1 MKNKIL
7 SLVSCLAI
15 CLSLVLSV
23 LPATVAEDA
32 PITGVTAHAVGGCWD
47 PSAWAV
53 DGNVGTQWHTQMGG
67 WGAMFFDLGKAYDL
81 TQLRLQFPSGY
92 FGDSGK
98 IGTVRIDAVSRI
110 PGKTDENG
118 NILESL
124 SQNDGGN
131 GYYIGEGSDFVLS
144 RLYTGTDVTA
154 ENNKIPVSIEG
165 VRYIRVVMWE
175 PTGVNG
181 NAKIAEMSFYG
192 TPSPVKIDGVTA
204 VPVSGCWEAGSY
216 AVDGRMDT
224 QWHTAMQGWGAMFF
238 DLGKDCDLT
247 QLRLQFPS
255 GYFGDGKIGTVRID
269 AVSRI
274 PGIQNADGNLVE
286 DGGSNNNTYYISA
299 GSDFV
304 LSHLYTATDVTAEDN
319 KIPVTAE
326 GVRYI
331 RVVLWDIAGVDG
343 NAKIAEMSF
352 FGTASPVKVEGVT
365 AHAVGGCWDPSAWA
379 VDGNVGTQWHTQM
392 GGWGAMFFD
401 LGKAYD
407 LTQLRLQFPSGYF
420 GDGKIG
426 TLRIDAVSKIPG
438 KTDGNGDIQEGLS
451 AGDGGNG
458 YYIGE
463 NSDFVLSRLYTGTDV
478 AAENNKI
485 PVTAE
490 GVRYIRVVLWDI
502 AGVDGNA
509 KIAEMSFYGAAQ
521 AEPSHD
527 ATLSALQVNGTA
539 VEGFAADKLDYAVT
553 LPVGTTE
560 ATVTATAND
569 PSAAVAIENVTGDPD
584 GKTAKVTVTAEDG
597 TTQCVYTVAFTV
609 EQPASDDATLS
620 ALFIGG
626 RPFPGFR
633 ADNLSYTYPVDPD
646 AAAPV
651 LTATAANAG
660 AAVSITNVTAPA
672 AGKTATVTVTA
683 ADGTTKAVYAVTY
696 QAAEKISVKKAY
708 AAVAQMQPPALA
720 VDGDLSTAF
729 KAWFDWGI
737 LYLDLGATYDIS
749 RVQVAFPAGYLD
761 KNGLR
766 LKVQTISVLPGVLE
780 KDTDDVLVMPDG
792 NNGPMIG
799 ELDVTDTLFSAR
811 VTETDG
817 SGIDA
822 IGSVQGR
829 YLRVFIED
837 NQIPGAYAEIGE
849 VTLYGSR
856 TIRKNDATLSSLTVD
871 GKEIGGFDPEKTDY
885 TYPVTAAQSEQLTVA
900 ATPTMEGAT
909 VEIRQTGKDP
919 AGKTA
924 TVTVTALD
932 GTTKKT
938 YTVRFVTDLLV
949 TDEKTTVIGIGGAY
963 DQATNVVDGNEDT
976 QWHSIFPW
984 GGLFID
990 LGEEYELAQLRLTFP
1005 ADYALGTETVKYRL
1019 DAVSGI
1025 PGPVKEGYLQEDG
1038 AHDNLY
1044 YISADSDFV
1053 TAHLSSGTVSSRRAV
1068 VELAGQK
1075 TRYVRLMIEDYSGTN
1090 FNAKLAELQLYAH
1103 EPSFEARLGRIT
1115 VNGKELSGFSPDKTG
1130 YFYELGADEAIPT
1143 VAAAALTTGAT
1154 VNVTQADAVP
1164 GAALIRVV
1172 SADKTREKTYRVDFV
1187 RDDGKSTL
1195 ISYGKKT
1202 VGLGSSGIP
1211 GYTVDGDE
1219 KTAYVSPQDGATVI
1233 LDLGGLYRITRAQ
1246 IVFADGSGE
1255 GATVALDKLSA
1266 MPAFSGRYTS
1276 DAGDA
1281 LVAKNFYTGTD
1292 NVCYLTD
1299 AEARYVRLTVQPN
1312 GKQLRIAEI
1321 RLYGYAAGND
1331 DVQLS
1336 SLTLDGEAFA
1346 GFKPGVQRFFI
1357 DIPFGQTAVPTVAAA
1372 AKDADAIVRVRQAKR
1387 PGDTATVTVTSS
1399 DGTAQAEYT
1408 LTFVA
1413 LTEGER
1419 NAALGRPVLAS
1430 GEQSGYPAAAAV
1442 DGKLDTSWRPDGK
1455 QIHSITV
1462 DLGSLTRVTRVL
1474 SLHYAGDPN
1483 DVYNLTVDGSVD
1495 GKVFTRIYNSHQ
1507 DMEHGQSLN
1516 MPMDAAAR
1524 YVRVSWH
1531 GINGFTGDP
1540 IEVTELSVYG
1550 IPMESLID
1558 AVTVDGEPMT
1568 EFNEGTFT
1576 YNWLYRT
1583 TGGHIP
1589 QVAVK
1594 AADGVKV
1601 TIEQASSAD
1610 GNAAVTV
1617 QKGDI
1622 SRTYIIRMCPIG
1634 VTIRPDDGKTD
1645 PSPVTGDV
1653 RPTAAVLLLIAG
1665 AFGLTLSLRRRR
1677 RGA

>member
-32 PITGVTAHAVGGCWD
+32 PITGVTAHAVGGCWEAG
-47 PSAWAV
+47 SYAV
-53 DGNVGTQWHTQMGG
+53 DGRMDTQWHTQMGG

-81 TQLRLQFPSGY
+81 TRMRLQFPSGY
-92 FGDSGK
+92 FGDGK
-98 IGTVRIDAVSRI
+98 IGTVRIDAVSKI

-118 NILESL
+118 NILESP

-154 ENNKIPVSIEG
+154 EDNKITVSAEG
-165 VRYIRVVMWE
+165 VRYIRVVMWD
-175 PTGVNG
+175 PVGVNG

-238 DLGKDCDLT
+238 DLGKAYDLT
-247 QLRLQFPS
+247 RMRLQFPS

-269 AVSRI
+269 AVS
-274 PGIQNADGNLVE
+274 
-286 DGGSNNNTYYISA
+286 
-299 GSDFV
+299 
-304 LSHLYTATDVTAEDN
+304 
-319 KIPVTAE
+319 
-326 GVRYI
+326 
-331 RVVLWDIAGVDG
+331 
-343 NAKIAEMSF
+343 
-352 FGTASPVKVEGVT
+352 
-365 AHAVGGCWDPSAWA
+365 
-379 VDGNVGTQWHTQM
+379 
-392 GGWGAMFFD
+392 
-401 LGKAYD
+401 
-407 LTQLRLQFPSGYF
+407 
-420 GDGKIG
+420 
-426 TLRIDAVSKIPG
+426 KIPG
-438 KTDGNGDIQEGLS
+438 KTDENGNILESPSQN
-451 AGDGGNG
+451 DGGNG

-463 NSDFVLSRLYTGTDV
+463 GSDFVLSRLYTGTDV
-478 AAENNKI
+478 TAEDNKI
-485 PVTAE
+485 TVSAE
-490 GVRYIRVVLWDI
+490 GVRYIRIVFDDVSKV
-502 AGVDGNA
+502 ANGHNA

-560 ATVTATAND
+560 ASVTATAND

-620 ALFIGG
+620 ALFIDG

-651 LTATAANAG
+651 LTAAAANAG
-660 AAVSITNVTAPA
+660 ATVSITNVTAPA

-766 LKVQTISVLPGVLE
+766 LKVQTISALPGVPE

-799 ELDVTDTLFSAR
+799 EMDVTDTLFSAR

-829 YLRVFIED
+829 YLRVFVED

-871 GKEIGGFDPEKTDY
+871 GKEISGFDPEKTDY

-900 ATPTMEGAT
+900 ATPMMEGAT
-909 VEIRQTGKDP
+909 VDVRQTGKDP

-976 QWHSIFPW
+976 QWHSVFPW

-990 LGEEYELAQLRLTFP
+990 LGEEYDLAQLRLTFP

-1255 GATVALDKLSA
+1255 GASIALDKLSA

-1292 NVCYLTD
+1292 TVCYLTD

-1413 LTEGER
+1413 LIEGER

-1455 QIHSITV
+1455 RIHSITV

-1558 AVTVDGEPMT
+1558 SVTVDGEPMT
-1568 EFNEGTFT
+1568 AFNEGTFT

-1594 AADGVKV
+1594 AADGVEV
-1601 TIEQASSAD
+1601 TIEQAAAAD
-1610 GNAAVTV
+1610 GNATITV
-1617 QKGDI
+1617 KKGDI
-1622 SRTYIIRMCPIG
+1622 NRTYIIRMCPIG